1 MTLEFDH
8 PNPFT
13 NDIIVVNG
21 FWGGGKSVVTSIIG
35 SMSGVEKKKVEHVY
49 EYVCIAHAAGK
60 MSADAAKA
68 FLKIYADLSQYNNLI
83 GREINLRWDDDSGFR
98 NNPGSL
104 VYLKRLFKKSGDGIP
119 IEINSKNLA
128 LLVATHELISVSDLL
143 FDTYGSRLKLI
154 EVARHPIHLF
164 NNVLAYTASFERSR
178 EFTLSYKL
186 KGVKI
191 PWFAKEW
198 AEEFA
203 EASVTD
209 RALLSISRVQK
220 LMTDAI
226 DEHALL
232 RENFL
237 VLAFEDTV
245 LDPQTALTQLEQF
258 LGRKRTKL
266 TGRVLRRQALPRTQ
280 ISAGKS
286 TSSFS
291 FNSESSKSESQ
302 IYEQIVKTVIDTGSR
317 SAIEEFRDAIAVYDS
332 RWPTPLAELG
342 TSWSK

>member
-8 PNPFT
+8 PNSFT

-49 EYVCIAHAAGK
+49 EYVCIAHASGK
-60 MSADAAKA
+60 MSLDAATA

-104 VYLKRLFKKSGDGIP
+104 VYLKRLFKKSGDSIP
-119 IEINSKNLA
+119 IEINTKNLA
-128 LLVATHELISVSDLL
+128 LLIATHELISVSNLL
-143 FDTYGSRLKLI
+143 FDAYGSRLKLI
-154 EVARHPIHLF
+154 EVVRHPIHLF
-164 NNVLAYTASFERSR
+164 NNVYDYTASFERSR

-191 PWFAKEW
+191 PWFAEEW

-203 EASVTD
+203 AASVTD
-209 RALLSISRVQK
+209 RALLSIARVQK

-226 DEHALL
+226 NEHASLGK
-232 RENFL
+232 NFL

-245 LDPQTALTQLEQF
+245 LDTQTALIQLEQF
-258 LGRKRTKL
+258 LGRTRSRL
-266 TGRVLRRQALPRTQ
+266 TSRVMRQQALPRAR

-286 TSSFS
+286 TSPFS
-291 FNSESSKSESQ
+291 FNSETSKSESQ
-302 IYEQIVKTVIDTGSR
+302 IYEQIVETVTDTGSL
-317 SAIEEFRDAIAVYDS
+317 SAIKEFRDAIAVYDS
-332 RWPTPLAELG
+332 RWPSPLAELG
-342 TSWSK
+342 SSWSE

>member
-8 PNPFT
+8 PNSFT

-21 FWGGGKSVVTSIIG
+21 FWGGGKSVATSIIG

-49 EYVCIAHAAGK
+49 EYVCIAHASGK
-60 MSADAAKA
+60 MSLDAATA

-83 GREINLRWDDDSGFR
+83 GREVNLRWDDDSGFR

-128 LLVATHELISVSDLL
+128 LLIATHELISVSNML
-143 FDTYGSRLKLI
+143 FEAYGSRLKLI
-154 EVARHPIHLF
+154 EVVRHPIHLF
-164 NNVLAYTASFERSR
+164 NNVYDYTASFERSR
-178 EFTLSYKL
+178 EFTLAYKL
-186 KGVKI
+186 KGVKV

-203 EASVTD
+203 AASVTD
-209 RALLSISRVQK
+209 RALLSIARVQK
-220 LMTDAI
+220 LMI
-226 DEHALL
+226 DSINEHASLGK
-232 RENFL
+232 NFL

-266 TGRVLRRQALPRTQ
+266 TGRVMRQQALPRTQ

-291 FNSESSKSESQ
+291 FNTETFKSELQ
-302 IYEQIVKTVIDTGSR
+302 IYEQIVETVTDTGSL
-317 SAIEEFRDAIAVYDS
+317 SAIKEFRDAIAVYDS
-332 RWPTPLAELG
+332 RWPSPLAELG

>member
-8 PNPFT
+8 PKSFT

-35 SMSGVEKKKVEHVY
+35 SMSGVEKKKIEHVY

-60 MSADAAKA
+60 MSLDAATT

-98 NNPGSL
+98 NNPGSF

-128 LLVATHELISVSDLL
+128 LLIATHELISVSDLL
-143 FDTYGSRLKLI
+143 FEAYGSRLKLI
-154 EVARHPIHLF
+154 EVVRHPIHLF
-164 NNVLAYTASFERSR
+164 NNVYDYTASFERSR

-186 KGVKI
+186 KGVKV
-191 PWFAKEW
+191 PWFAEEW

-203 EASVTD
+203 AASVTD
-209 RALLSISRVQK
+209 RALLSIARVQK

-226 DEHALL
+226 NEHASLGK
-232 RENFL
+232 NFL

-245 LDPQTALTQLEQF
+245 LDTQTALIQLEQF

-266 TGRVLRRQALPRTQ
+266 TGRVMRQQALPRTQ

-291 FNSESSKSESQ
+291 FNTETFKSELQ
-302 IYEQIVKTVIDTGSR
+302 IYEQIVRNITDTGSR
-317 SAIEEFRDAIAVYDS
+317 SAIKEFRDAIAVYDS
-332 RWPTPLAELG
+332 RWPSPLAELG
-342 TSWSK
+342 SSWSE

>member
-8 PNPFT
+8 PNSFT

-35 SMSGVEKKKVEHVY
+35 SMSGVEKKKIEHVY
-49 EYVCIAHAAGK
+49 EYVCIAHEAGK
-60 MSADAAKA
+60 MSADAATA
-68 FLKIYADLSQYNNLI
+68 FLKICADLSQYNNLI

-98 NNPGSL
+98 NNPGSF

-128 LLVATHELISVSDLL
+128 LLIATHELISVSNLL
-143 FDTYGSRLKLI
+143 FNSYGSRLKLI
-154 EVARHPIHLF
+154 EVVRHPIHLF
-164 NNVLAYTASFERSR
+164 NNVYDYTASFERSR

-191 PWFAKEW
+191 PWFAEEW

-203 EASVTD
+203 AASVTD
-209 RALLSISRVQK
+209 RALLSIARVQK
-220 LMTDAI
+220 LMI
-226 DEHALL
+226 DSINEHASLGK
-232 RENFL
+232 NFL

-245 LDPQTALTQLEQF
+245 LDTQTALIQLEQF

-266 TGRVLRRQALPRTQ
+266 TGRVMRQQALPRAR

-286 TSSFS
+286 TSPFS
-291 FNSESSKSESQ
+291 FNSETSKSESQ
-302 IYEQIVKTVIDTGSR
+302 IYEQIVETVTDTGSL
-317 SAIEEFRDAIAVYDS
+317 SAIKEFRDAIAVYDS
-332 RWPTPLAELG
+332 RWPSPLAELG
-342 TSWSK
+342 SSWSE